1 MSGVISWLDE
11 KLYPASENNWD
22 DRLFRERILDYLQP
36 DSVVLD
42 LGAGAGIVSQMNFRG
57 LPAQMCGVDLDPRV
71 VDNPML
77 DEGRVASATGIPYE
91 DNRFDVVFSD
101 NVLEHL
107 EEPLQVFRE
116 VVRVLKPGGVF
127 LFKTPNKYHYMPVI
141 ARLTPHVFHQYINRL
156 RGRAEVDTFPTRYR
170 ANTRGDVIR
179 LATEAGLLVE
189 KIELIE
195 GRPEYMRM
203 TWPSYIVGM
212 AYERIVNAS
221 ELFAVLRILLV
232 GVLRKGTQ

>member
-22 DRLFRERILDYLQP
+22 DRLFRERILAYLKP
-36 DSVVLD
+36 ESIVLD

-77 DEGRVASATGIPYE
+77 DEGRVASATGIPFE

-170 ANTRGDVIR
+170 ANTRDDVER
-179 LATEAGLLVE
+179 LATAADMIVE
-189 KIELIE
+189 QIELIE

-203 TWPSYIVGM
+203 TWPSYLVGM
-212 AYERIVNAS
+212 AYERMVNAS
-221 ELFAVLRILLV
+221 ELFAMFRILLV
-232 GVLRKGTQ
+232 GILRKKTQ

>member
-1 MSGVISWLDE
+1 M
-11 KLYPASENNWD
+11 
-22 DRLFRERILDYLQP
+22 
-36 DSVVLD
+36 
-42 LGAGAGIVSQMNFRG
+42 
-57 LPAQMCGVDLDPRV
+57 
-71 VDNPML
+71 
-77 DEGRVASATGIPYE
+77 
-91 DNRFDVVFSD
+91 VFSD

-127 LFKTPNKYHYMPVI
+127 LFKTPNKYHYMPLI
-141 ARLTPHVFHQYINRL
+141 ARLTPHVFHQYVNRL

>member
-22 DRLFRERILDYLQP
+22 DRLFRERILAYLQP
-36 DSVVLD
+36 ESVVLD

-57 LPAQMCGVDLDPRV
+57 VPAQMCGVDLDPRV
-71 VDNPML
+71 VGNPML

-116 VVRVLKPGGVF
+116 VNRVLKPGGVF

-170 ANTRGDVIR
+170 ANSRDDVIQ
-179 LATEAGLLVE
+179 LATAAAMLVE
-189 KIELIE
+189 QIELIE

-203 TWPSYIVGM
+203 TWPSYLAGM
-212 AYERIVNAS
+212 AYERMVNAS
-221 ELFAVLRILLV
+221 ELFAMFRILLV
-232 GVLRKGTQ
+232 GILRKKMQ

>member
-1 MSGVISWLDE
+1 MSGVISWLDT
-11 KLYPASENNWD
+11 KLYPASANNWD
-22 DRLFRERILDYLQP
+22 DRLFRERILAHLQP
-36 DSVVLD
+36 ESVVLD

-77 DEGRVASATGIPYE
+77 DEGRVASAAGIPYE
-91 DNRFDVVFSD
+91 DGRFDVVFSD

-141 ARLTPHVFHQYINRL
+141 ARLTPHIFHQYINRL

-179 LATEAGLLVE
+179 LANEAGMIVE

-203 TWPSYIVGM
+203 TWPSYLVGL
-212 AYERIVNAS
+212 AYERMVNAS
-221 ELFAVLRILLV
+221 EVFAILRILLV
-232 GVLRKGTQ
+232 GILRKKAL

>member
-22 DRLFRERILDYLQP
+22 DRLFRKRILAYLQP
-36 DSVVLD
+36 ESVVLD
-42 LGAGAGIVSQMNFRG
+42 LGAGAGIVAQMNFRG

-77 DEGRVASATGIPYE
+77 DEGRMASATGIPYE
-91 DNRFDVVFSD
+91 DNHFDVVFSD
-101 NVLEHL
+101 NVLEHI

-116 VVRVLKPGGVF
+116 VARVLKPGGVF

-156 RGRAEVDTFPTRYR
+156 RGRAEVDTFPTRYY

-179 LATEAGLLVE
+179 LATEAELLVE
-189 KIELIE
+189 QIELIE

-203 TWPSYIVGM
+203 TWPSYLVGM
-212 AYERIVNAS
+212 VYERIVNAS
-221 ELFAVLRILLV
+221 ELFAMLRILLV
-232 GVLRKGTQ
+232 GILRKRTQ